1 MKIVFVFIVLVLIFL
16 LLHFISKNS
25 KMKNRHLKEV
35 LNLNEIIIDL
45 MLKQKNQNEALQLA
59 EDLNFKLQISRGII
73 DQKILNLQGELIS
86 KLAENRLID

>member
-1 MKIVFVFIVLVLIFL
+1 
-16 LLHFISKNS
+16 
-25 KMKNRHLKEV
+25 MKNRHLKEV

-45 MLKQKNQNEALQLA
+45 MLKQKNQKEALQLA
-59 EDLNFKLQISRGII
+59 EDLNFKLQISRVII